1 VKEFFNVK
9 RRVLIIGLGYR
20 SGLNAANFLAEKGHH
35 VEVSDTKSAA
45 DLAPLTEKLNKAVVL
60 HAGSQEVSLL
70 DRGFDCVVLSP
81 GVPAR
86 IPLVKESVIRKIPVI
101 SEIEL
106 AFLFMKG
113 LTIGITGTDGKST
126 TTALT
131 CHMLRELGFDAR
143 MGGNIGIPL
152 VSLADSTTD
161 ESVTVIELSS
171 YQLETIDTFRPDVA
185 AFTNLT
191 PDHLDRYD
199 TLDDYFN
206 AKMRIAR
213 NQTENDFF
221 IYNLDDARVTGGAKT
236 VRSKKLGFSL
246 EREADSFYRN
256 GDIFLKCGDNIEKI
270 IAAEELFIMGL
281 HNVQNT
287 MTSLLIA
294 QAICKKKHVLLN
306 LDKAADAAKS
316 FPGLPHRM
324 ERLGEFGG
332 RFFINDSKA
341 TTVGAVEMAIKSLD
355 RPGVFIV
362 GGRAKGDDY
371 SRLAASM
378 KGKIRGV
385 VLIGETKDEFAP
397 LFSEFDMRM
406 AESLDDAVRK
416 SIELSQPGDAV
427 ILSPA
432 CASFDM
438 FTSFEHRGDSFRDS
452 VKRIAGEVHGS

>member
-1 VKEFFNVK
+1 
-9 RRVLIIGLGYR
+9 
-20 SGLNAANFLAEKGHH
+20 
-35 VEVSDTKSAA
+35 
-45 DLAPLTEKLNKAVVL
+45 
-60 HAGSQEVSLL
+60 
-70 DRGFDCVVLSP
+70 
-81 GVPAR
+81 
-86 IPLVKESVIRKIPVI
+86 
-101 SEIEL
+101 
-106 AFLFMKG
+106 
-113 LTIGITGTDGKST
+113 
-126 TTALT
+126 
-131 CHMLRELGFDAR
+131 

-161 ESVTVIELSS
+161 SSVTVIELSS

-213 NQTENDFF
+213 NQTADDYFV
-221 IYNLDDARVTGGAKT
+221 YNLDDARVTGGAGT
-236 VRSKKLGFSL
+236 VKSRAIGFSL
-246 EREADSFYRN
+246 ERTADSFFRD
-256 GDIFLKCGDNIEKI
+256 GDIFLEIDGKAEKVI
-270 IAAEELFIMGL
+270 SASDLFIMGL

-287 MTSLLIA
+287 MTALLIA
-294 QAICKKKHVLLN
+294 RSICAKMKMTLN

-324 ERLGEFGG
+324 ERLGERAG
-332 RFFINDSKA
+332 RLFINDSKA

-371 SRLAASM
+371 SRLASSM
-378 KGKIRGV
+378 KGKVRGV
-385 VLIGETKDEFAP
+385 VLIGETTPEFKP
-397 LFSEFDMRM
+397 LFSGFTMRE
-406 AESLDDAVRK
+406 AGSLDDAVRK
-416 SIELSQPGDAV
+416 AVEISEPGDAV

-438 FTSFEHRGDSFRDS
+438 FNSFEHRGDSFRDS
-452 VKRIAGEVHGS
+452 VKRVAGEVHGS

>member
-1 VKEFFNVK
+1 MKDFFNVK
-9 RRVLIIGLGYR
+9 RKVLVIGLGYR
-20 SGLNAANFLAEKGHH
+20 SGLTASNFLAEKGHL

-45 DLAPLTEKLNKAVVL
+45 DLAPLTAKLNNTVVV
-60 HAGSQEVSLL
+60 HAGSQDVSLL
-70 DRGFDCVVLSP
+70 DRGFECLILSP

-86 IPLVKESVIRKIPVI
+86 IPLVKEAVARRIPVI

-113 LTIGITGTDGKST
+113 LTVGITGTDGKST

-131 CHMLRELGFDAR
+131 CHILRELGFNAR

-161 ESVTVIELSS
+161 ASVTVIELSS

-213 NQTENDFF
+213 NQTADDYFVF
-221 IYNLDDARVTGGAKT
+221 NLDDARVSGGART
-236 VRSKKLGFSL
+236 VKSRALGFSL
-246 EREADSFYRN
+246 ERDTDSFFRD
-256 GDIFLKCGDNIEKI
+256 GDIFLDIAGKPEKVI
-270 IAAEELFIMGL
+270 SAGELFIMGL

-287 MTSLLIA
+287 MTALLIA
-294 QAICKKKHVLLN
+294 RSICAKMNMKLN

-324 ERLGEFGG
+324 ERLGERDG
-332 RFFINDSKA
+332 RLFINDSKA

-371 SRLAASM
+371 SRLASSM
-378 KGKIRGV
+378 KGKVRGV
-385 VLIGETKDEFAP
+385 VLIGETTAEFRP
-397 LFSEFDMRM
+397 LFSGFNMRE
-406 AESLDDAVRK
+406 AGSLDDAVRQAVEI
-416 SIELSQPGDAV
+416 SEPGDAV

-438 FTSFEHRGDSFRDS
+438 FNSFEHRGDSFRDS
-452 VKRIAGEVHGS
+452 VKRVAGEVHGS